1 MSFVPAIR
9 DYFELLN
16 NVYNSLS
23 GDINLLVLFKVSI
36 TYLFQSFKY
45 IIFYI
50 LTFQWVRDFLYLPIL
65 IPKLSTSVLKENLIL
80 ADPVSNIFTFLEGY
94 SYTYNK
100 FFIGFLNSFFLA
112 LPISCAHL
120 IFVRRLLIQGNFAG
134 LASALGN
141 IFGQISFIGFV
152 IFGCRFF
159 IIPWFS
165 IEPLSFIVG
174 IFLLLSIVYDMSHE
188 RVIKIIDKNDKVT
201 LLKIFFLNFFL
212 IWTEQ
217 SCIFQ
222 YISNITI
229 QAAPTTLD
237 PFSVNSQIEYIFSHI
252 NYLAGILIGN
262 LFFTLIFSILVKNI
276 SEFLQLKLS
285 ILRSTWIIRLNF
297 FFLSS
302 VLAFT
307 FTSIPY
313 YSLDYLIAGPL
324 GFVSQDKSF
333 KNTFFSPNEVT
344 DPFGVLGALSQNLS
358 LDTDVNPFDR
368 GIYLKSPIFQSF
380 EDLNYSGEYASTT
393 RQGSVPLF
401 GRYKEKAR
409 KVREAIRK
417 KDELAMSLKQKEE
430 SEFPENNKMQN
441 LQESENINYSD
452 FFVKSDNLYI
462 SSNLRKRFE
471 ANYKDPV
478 NSSFEDI
485 VEGSLN
491 DAFFE
496 ENGTGAYP
504 EIEKK
509 IKQRYY
515 ANPVYKFLLSIDID
529 NFLNRQPGPYSLSP
543 KQEKELF
550 QKKLIL
556 NRYYDTL
563 RVYTKLPYTD
573 EFQYLFNG
581 SKSFANRVYNQ
592 QFKGTLRVVRR
603 LFSITTEP
611 TRKDT
616 ENLILK
622 YDQIQYK
629 NYKKETPL
637 LHEEILENKKKISP
651 FLDLTNQIPFYVG
664 WDESV
669 RKLVITNRL
678 LPRSMAGFKTYDH
691 DKKKIIDFS
700 TWPVSRNTLDQPKR
714 KLTIP
719 LRLLYETRN
728 DIKNSEYSDLVD
740 LFDYEDSES
749 EISYYDSLPENLMKL
764 ATENTSILPPNR
776 GGFIW
781 PGDSALKFSFKNL
794 LNNQQN

>member
-23 GDINLLVLFKVSI
+23 GDINLKIVLQTSI
-36 TYLFQSFKY
+36 IYILESLKY
-45 IIFYI
+45 TLFYI
-50 LTFQWVRDFLYLPIL
+50 LTFQWLRDFFYLPIL
-65 IPKLSTSVLKENLIL
+65 IPKISTSILKENLIL
-80 ADPVSNIFTFLEGY
+80 GDPVSNIFTFLEGS

-100 FFIGFLNSFFLA
+100 FFIGFFNSFFLS

-120 IFVRRLLIQGNFAG
+120 IFARRLLIQGTFAG
-134 LASALGN
+134 LASGLGN
-141 IFGQISFIGFV
+141 ILGQVTFIASI
-152 IFGCRFF
+152 IFGLRIF
-159 IIPWFS
+159 IIPLFS
-165 IEPLSFIVG
+165 LEPLNYLFG
-174 IFLLLSIVYDMSHE
+174 IFLLLTIVYDMSHE
-188 RVIKIIDKNDKVT
+188 RVIKIIDKDNTKT
-201 LLKIFFLNFFL
+201 LLKIFFLNFLL

-222 YISNITI
+222 YLGNITI
-229 QAAPTTLD
+229 QSEPTVLD
-237 PFSVNSQIEYIFSHI
+237 PFSVNNQIQYVISHLS
-252 NYLAGILIGN
+252 YLVGILLGN
-262 LFFTLIFSILVKNI
+262 VFFTMCFSIFIKNI
-276 SEFLQLKLS
+276 SEFLQIKLS

-302 VLAFT
+302 ILAFS
-307 FTSIPY
+307 FSSIPY
-313 YSLDYLIAGPL
+313 YSLDYLFGGPL

-333 KNTFFSPNEVT
+333 KNTLFSPNEVT

-358 LDTDVNPFDR
+358 LDTDVTPFDR
-368 GIYLKSPIFQSF
+368 GVYLKSPIFQSF
-380 EDLNYSGEYASTT
+380 EDLNYAGEYASTT

-409 KVREAIRK
+409 KVRETIRK
-417 KDELAMSLKQKEE
+417 KDDSIKSLEPE
-430 SEFPENNKMQN
+430 STKNASNNENAVKNQN
-441 LQESENINYSD
+441 IETSNNTYSPNSYS
-452 FFVKSDNLYI
+452 KSDNLYI

-496 ENGTGAYP
+496 ENSTGAYP

-509 IKQRYY
+509 IKQKYY

-529 NFLNRQPGPYSLSP
+529 NFLNRQPSNYSLSP
-543 KQEKELF
+543 TQENDLF
-550 QKKLIL
+550 KRKLVL

-563 RVYTKLPYTD
+563 RVYTKLPYNN
-573 EFQYLFNG
+573 EFQFLFNG
-581 SKSFANRVYNQ
+581 SKSFADRVYNQ
-592 QFKGTLRVVRR
+592 QFKGTLHIVRR
-603 LFSITTEP
+603 LFSVTPETPKISS
-611 TRKDT
+611 

-629 NYKKETPL
+629 NYKNETPL
-637 LHEEILENKKKISP
+637 LHEEVKEDVKKLSP
-651 FLDLTNQIPFYVG
+651 FLNLTNQIPLYVG
-664 WDESV
+664 WDENL

-678 LPRSMAGFKTYDH
+678 LPRSNSGFMAYD
-691 DKKKIIDFS
+691 DQRKKIIDF
-700 TWPVSRNTLDQPKR
+700 TIWPVSKLTLEKPKR
-714 KLTIP
+714 QLTIP
-719 LRLLYETRN
+719 LRLLYENRN
-728 DIKNSEYSDLVD
+728 DIKNSEYSDLID
-740 LFDYEDSES
+740 LFEYEDSES

-781 PGDSALKFSFKNL
+781 PGNSALQFSFKDL
-794 LNNQQN
+794 LIK